1 MRLLLDEGFP
11 PPPGFRIN
19 SVDKTVEIVTLR
31 EFEPSL
37 TNSSTPDWY
46 IYLRADEAGFGAF
59 VTQDWHQSE
68 QIEELW
74 TLSQTTLSLIKWQ
87 KSSRDPIQ
95 EWGQLL
101 AYLPEIQRMIKEN
114 GPSIIFLPSPRLSRN
129 NIKKATAILGQFASN
144 SDISNQR
151 IQHQARQIVENELL
165 NRNELDR
172 YKNWL

>member
-11 PPPGFRIN
+11 PPSGFRIN

-95 EWGQLL
+95 EWG
-101 AYLPEIQRMIKEN
+101 
-114 GPSIIFLPSPRLSRN
+114 
-129 NIKKATAILGQFASN
+129 
-144 SDISNQR
+144 
-151 IQHQARQIVENELL
+151 
-165 NRNELDR
+165 
-172 YKNWL
+172 